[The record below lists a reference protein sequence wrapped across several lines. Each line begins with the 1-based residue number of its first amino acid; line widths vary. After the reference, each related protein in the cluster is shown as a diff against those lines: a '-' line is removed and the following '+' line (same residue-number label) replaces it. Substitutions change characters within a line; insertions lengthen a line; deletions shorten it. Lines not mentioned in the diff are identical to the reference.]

1 MKLKTLSIWIKAVLL
16 GFAVC
21 GVGILGFAVPSIGQ
35 SLVSAYPEFA
45 SAYIPWT
52 IFLWIAAVPCFV
64 VLVLGWQIAS
74 NIARDN
80 AFSSANAKL
89 LRIIAILSAIDA
101 VYFFIGNIVLWLLNM
116 NHPGLVLMSLVVVFL
131 GAAICVASFALSHL
145 TSRAADIEDENRY
158 TI

>member
-116 NHPGLVLMSLVVVFL
+116 NHPGLVMMSLVVVFI
-131 GAAICVASFALSHL
+131 GIAICVASFSLSHL

>member
-1 MKLKTLSIWIKAVLL
+1 MKLKTLSVWIKVILI

-21 GVGILGFAVPSIGQ
+21 GVIILGAAVPSIGK
-35 SLVSAYPEFA
+35 SIVKAYPEFA
-45 SAYIPWT
+45 AAYMPWMV
-52 IFLWIAAVPCFV
+52 FLWIAAVPCFV

-74 NIARDN
+74 NIASDN

-89 LRIIAILSAIDA
+89 LRIIAILAAVDA
-101 VYFFIGNIVLWLLNM
+101 AYFFFGNIVLWLLNM

-131 GAAICVASFALSHL
+131 GAAICVASSALSHL
-145 TSRAADIEDENRY
+145 TSRAADIEDENRL

>member
-1 MKLKTLSIWIKAVLL
+1 MKLKTLSVWIKVILI

-21 GVGILGFAVPSIGQ
+21 GVVIMGA
-35 SLVSAYPEFA
+35 A
-45 SAYIPWT
+45 
-52 IFLWIAAVPCFV
+52 AAVPCFV

-74 NIARDN
+74 NIASDN

-89 LRIIAILSAIDA
+89 LRIIAILAAVDA
-101 VYFFIGNIVLWLLNM
+101 AYFFIGNIVLWLLNM

-131 GAAICVASFALSHL
+131 GAAICVASTALSHL
-145 TSRAADIEDENRY
+145 TSRAADIEDENRL